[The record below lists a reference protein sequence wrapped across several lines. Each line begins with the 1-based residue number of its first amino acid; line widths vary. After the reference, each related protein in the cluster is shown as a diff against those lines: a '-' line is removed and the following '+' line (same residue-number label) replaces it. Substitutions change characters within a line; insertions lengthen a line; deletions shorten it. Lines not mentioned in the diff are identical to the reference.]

1 MAPNRFLSG
10 SRMFSHSSIMRM
22 MKMMSGGTLSMLRRM
37 AVPDRMNSPRV
48 KWGEEEHLL
57 HHLLFLLCVFHK
69 LYLFK
74 LQCKDTK
81 KMGLCQ
87 GFMGD
92 SVGDIKVTSAIALFP
107 GKWGLRKL

>member
-48 KWGEEEHLL
+48 KWGGEEHLL

-69 LYLFK
+69 SFSFFD

-81 KMGLCQ
+81 KMG
-87 GFMGD
+87 F
-92 SVGDIKVTSAIALFP
+92 VK
-107 GKWGLRKL
+107 GLWVIVWVI